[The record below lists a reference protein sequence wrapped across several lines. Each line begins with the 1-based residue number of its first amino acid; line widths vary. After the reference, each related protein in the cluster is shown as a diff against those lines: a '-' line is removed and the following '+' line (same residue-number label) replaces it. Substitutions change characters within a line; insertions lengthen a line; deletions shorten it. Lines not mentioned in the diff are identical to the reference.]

1 MVKLWITYAHGRQLN
16 KSSTQIAR
24 FDALIAQSSPAELL
38 AMVVD
43 RVANDE
49 TLLQIAQSL
58 DISYST
64 LGMWLDS
71 DSSRCQAYN
80 VALRLSAD
88 RLAHEC
94 LEIADGANAESVAV
108 DKLRIDTR
116 MRLASSWDKQ
126 RYGKGS
132 AHGDFNLTITVDR
145 DGDSERPALE
155 RDD

>member
-1 MVKLWITYAHGRQLN
+1 MKQ
-16 KSSTQIAR
+16 SSIQIAR
-24 FDALIAQSSPAELL
+24 FDSLIAQSSHEELL
-38 AMVVD
+38 DMVVD

-64 LGMWLDS
+64 LGLWIDS
-71 DSSRCQAYN
+71 DSTRCQAYN
-80 VALRLSAD
+80 VALRLNAD
-88 RLAHEC
+88 RIAHEC
-94 LEIADGANAESVAV
+94 VLIADSANADNVAV
-108 DKLRIDTR
+108 AKLRIDTR

-126 RYGKGS
+126 RYGKGN

-145 DGDSERPALE
+145 DGDRDRPALE